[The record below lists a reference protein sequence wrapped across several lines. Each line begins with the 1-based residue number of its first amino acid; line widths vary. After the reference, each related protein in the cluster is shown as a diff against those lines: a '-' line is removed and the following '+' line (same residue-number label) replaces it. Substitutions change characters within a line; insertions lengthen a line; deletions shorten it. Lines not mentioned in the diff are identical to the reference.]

1 MVFLKSLLFYCSV
14 VTLFL
19 FLLLLYILGGVR
31 YITDFEE
38 NTCEMTYMFEYPQYV
53 VCIFN
58 QNTLF
63 YKELI
68 YHSLFIY
75 FNTENCF

>member
-1 MVFLKSLLFYCSV
+1 MIFLKSVLFYCSL

-53 VCIFN
+53 VCI
-58 QNTLF
+58 LD
-63 YKELI
+63 
-68 YHSLFIY
+68 
-75 FNTENCF
+75 